1 MSAEEEGASAPAA
14 EPSPVEPTPVEAAQG
29 RVMEAFFAIVAD
41 ADSEEAAANA
51 DRALLALD
59 ELLA

>member
-1 MSAEEEGASAPAA
+1 MSAEDEIAPAA
-14 EPSPVEPTPVEAAQG
+14 EPTPVEAAQG
-29 RVMEAFFAIVAD
+29 AVMEAFFAIAAD

-59 ELLA
+59 ELLG

>member
-1 MSAEEEGASAPAA
+1 MSAEEEGAGAPAA
-14 EPSPVEPTPVEAAQG
+14 EPTPVEAAQG
-29 RVMEAFFAIVAD
+29 KVMEAFFAIAAD

-59 ELLA
+59 ELLG

>member
-14 EPSPVEPTPVEAAQG
+14 EPTPVEAAQG
-29 RVMEAFFAIVAD
+29 RLMEAFFAIAGD

-59 ELLA
+59 ELLG

>member
-14 EPSPVEPTPVEAAQG
+14 EPTPVEAAQG
-29 RVMEAFFAIVAD
+29 KVMEAFFAIAGD
-41 ADSEEAAANA
+41 ADSAEAAANA

-59 ELLA
+59 ELLG

>member
-1 MSAEEEGASAPAA
+1 MSAEEEGTTTSAA
-14 EPSPVEPTPVEAAQG
+14 EPTPIEVAQG
-29 RVMEAFFAIVAD
+29 KVMEAFFAIAGD

-59 ELLA
+59 ELLG

>member
-14 EPSPVEPTPVEAAQG
+14 EPTPVEAAQG
-29 RVMEAFFAIVAD
+29 KVMEAFFAIAGD

-59 ELLA
+59 ELLG

>member
-14 EPSPVEPTPVEAAQG
+14 EPTPIEAAQG
-29 RVMEAFFAIVAD
+29 KVMEAFFAIAGD

-59 ELLA
+59 ELLG